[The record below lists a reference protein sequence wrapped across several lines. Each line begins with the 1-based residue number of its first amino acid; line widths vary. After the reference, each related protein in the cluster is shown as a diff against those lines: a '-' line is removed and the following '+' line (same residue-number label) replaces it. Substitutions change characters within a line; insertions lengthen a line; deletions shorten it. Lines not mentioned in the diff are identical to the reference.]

1 VIAAFRTL
9 VQAGTLAQHLD
20 DPDWVVVDT
29 RFDLADP
36 VAGRRAYAQGHIPG
50 AFYAHLD
57 EDLAGPVRADSGR
70 HPLPA
75 PEALART
82 FSTWGVDER
91 TQLVAYDDSSGAYA
105 ARLWWLARWL
115 GHDAVAVLDG
125 GLAAW
130 RALALP
136 EVADAPRARQ
146 GVFTPRLRQERA
158 ISTAE
163 VADALQRGT
172 LLLIDARAA
181 ARFRGEVEPID
192 ARAGHVPG
200 ARNRP
205 FTENLGPDGRFRDA
219 SALRADYAAL
229 LDDRSPAD
237 VACMCG
243 SGVTACHDLL
253 ALEHAG
259 FRGARLYVGSWS
271 EWIRN
276 PARVV
281 ATGAAP

>member
-1 VIAAFRTL
+1 MTTFRTL
-9 VQAGTLAQHLD
+9 VQADTLARHLA

-36 VAGRRAYAQGHIPG
+36 GAGRRAYAQGHIPG

-57 EDLAGPVRADSGR
+57 EDLAGPVRVDTGR
-70 HPLPA
+70 HPLPE

-82 FSTWGVDER
+82 FASWGVGER
-91 TQLVAYDDSSGAYA
+91 TQLVAYDDSGGAIA

-130 RALALP
+130 RAHGLP
-136 EVADAPRARQ
+136 EAKDAPQPRR
-146 GVFTPRLRQERA
+146 GTFTPHPRPELAVSTQQVVDGLRL
-158 ISTAE
+158 
-163 VADALQRGT
+163 GT

-205 FTENLGPDGRFRDA
+205 FTENLNPDGRFRDA
-219 SALRADYAAL
+219 VSLRNDYVAL
-229 LDDRSPAD
+229 LAGRSPAD
-237 VACMCG
+237 AACMCG

-259 FRGARLYVGSWS
+259 LSGARLYVGSWS
-271 EWIRN
+271 EWIRD
-276 PARVV
+276 PSRPV
-281 ATGAAP
+281 ATGTAP